1 MGRKRKKNLIDLPA
15 DGLGPAMPT
24 QKRDLSFLYPL
35 LLGAVAFFIVVGFEP
50 LNPINTGWILGRLDP
65 TQHYLGWLFYRNSE
79 WTFPIGL
86 NPLFGQDLS
95 SSIVYS
101 DSIPLLAIPFKLL
114 GPLLPERFHYFGLWI
129 FTCFLLQAWLAWK
142 ILSLYSKS
150 IMLRLFGC
158 GLFIFFPPM
167 LWRINTPAG
176 GHAALVG
183 HFLILWALYLILRSS
198 QHKRSLLWLLLL
210 STAVLTHFYLFA
222 AIALLW
228 LADLANHYFIQRD
241 VSTKKILI
249 EIVLALASILFLAW
263 QIGYFAIST
272 SLNNDRGYGF
282 YGMNIFGLI
291 DSQDWSYIFKSRT
304 NPSSWGEGF
313 SYLGLG
319 IIAAALVAL
328 ITLLNKP
335 SGCAASLK
343 IFFKQNR
350 FLGLLIIVLT
360 IFAISNRVGVGD
372 FSFTYPLPAWL
383 LRIADVLRSSARML
397 WPVQYLLM
405 VGIFIAIVRT
415 FSYKTAL
422 VVLASCFVL
431 QAADTSKGWLRNR
444 EQLAH
449 YVSPDEHVQKLS
461 NIFWNQ
467 APKYYRNLT
476 LVPSVNMPPNWE
488 NFSIYAA
495 SHHLT
500 TNAVHMA
507 RVDLIKQDRS
517 NARLNQQIDSGM
529 LERDTLYVVENRF
542 VIAALATT
550 PESTAIAKIDTFNI
564 IAPNW
569 NSCNGCPPINSEL
582 ILSKDRYAPKLGEV
596 ISFANT
602 SPNRSYY
609 LRRGWSWSEDWGTWS
624 DTDQATLNFSW
635 PTRPAKS
642 LMLKFDTFVVKGK
655 HPIQEIDVTV
665 NGIFYQR
672 MVLTQVYDN
681 QLEIVLTPEMKTSRY
696 LSIEFK
702 LHNLARPSDL
712 IEDRPDHRKLGIGVR
727 SVIFR

>member
-1 MGRKRKKNLIDLPA
+1 MGRKCQKNAVDIST
-15 DGLGPAMPT
+15 DGLSPAMPI

-35 LLGAVAFFIVVGFEP
+35 LLGAIAFIIVVGVEP
-50 LNPINTGWILGRLDP
+50 LNPVNTGWILGRLDP

-150 IMLRLFGC
+150 VILRLFGC

-183 HFLILWALYLILRSS
+183 HFLILWAFYLILRPS

-210 STAVLTHFYLFA
+210 SSAVLTHFYLFA

-241 VSTKKILI
+241 VSTKQTLT
-249 EIVLALASILFLAW
+249 EIVLALNSILLLGW

-272 SLNNDRGYGF
+272 SLNSDRGYGF
-282 YGMNIFGLI
+282 YGMNVLGLI
-291 DSQDWSYIFKSRT
+291 DSQGWSYILESKT

-328 ITLLNKP
+328 ITLLLKP

-343 IFFKQNR
+343 IFFKKNR
-350 FLGLLIIVLT
+350 FLGLLIIALT
-360 IFAISNRVGVGD
+360 IFAISNRVGIGD
-372 FSFTYPLPAWL
+372 FSFTYTLPAWL
-383 LRIADVLRSSARML
+383 LGIADALRSSARMF

-415 FSYKTAL
+415 FSYKTA
-422 VVLASCFVL
+422 VVILASCFVL

-444 EQLAH
+444 DQLAH

-461 NIFWNQ
+461 NIFWSQ
-467 APKYYRNLT
+467 APKNYRNLT

-495 SHHLT
+495 SHGLT

-507 RVDLIKQDRS
+507 RIDLVKQEQS
-517 NARLNQQIDSGM
+517 NVKLNQQIDSGI
-529 LERDTLYVVENRF
+529 LDRDTLYVVENRF
-542 VIAALATT
+542 VIAALATV

-564 IAPNW
+564 IAPDW
-569 NSCNGCPPINSEL
+569 NSCNSCPPINSEF
-582 ILSKDRYAPKLGEV
+582 ILAKDRYASKLGEV

-609 LRRGWSWSEDWGTWS
+609 LRKGWSWSEDWGTWS
-624 DTDQATLNFSW
+624 DTDQASLNFSW

-642 LMLKFDTFVVKGK
+642 LTLKFDTFVVKGK

-681 QLEIVLTPEMKTSRY
+681 QLEIALTPEMKTTRY

-702 LHNLARPSDL
+702 LHNLARPVDL
-712 IEDRPDHRKLGIGVR
+712 IADRPDHRKLGIGVR
-727 SVIFR
+727 TAVFK